1 LQFYNPMTPD
11 ELRQQIE
18 LQVVEF
24 IKAAMESGSMKEER
38 AQQISD
44 IVLHTLHPGMNFEE
58 LYRAIPKLDDNC
70 PELSPLVLPILR
82 DYENT
87 VNKKALE
94 GVVELIRQGQYDA
107 AAKLGKQAINQEIKL
122 EWHGSSDA

>member
-1 LQFYNPMTPD
+1 MTPD

-18 LQVVEF
+18 LQVVEYL
-24 IKAAMESGSMKEER
+24 KTAMDSGAVKEDR
-38 AQQISD
+38 AQQISN
-44 IVLHTLHPGMNFEE
+44 IVLQTLQPGMNFEE

-70 PELSPLVLPILR
+70 PELAPLVLPILR

-87 VNKKALE
+87 INKKALE
-94 GVVELIRQGQYDA
+94 SVRELIRQGQFDA

-122 EWHGSSDA
+122 EWHGSSDGV

>member
-1 LQFYNPMTPD
+1 MTPD

-24 IKAAMESGSMKEER
+24 LKSAMESGAIKEDR

-82 DYENT
+82 DYEST

-94 GVVELIRQGQYDA
+94 SVVELIRQGQYDA
-107 AAKLGKQAINQEIKL
+107 AAKLGKQVVNQEVKL
-122 EWHGSSDA
+122 EWHGSSNS

>member
-1 LQFYNPMTPD
+1 MTPD

-24 IKAAMESGSMKEER
+24 IKAALESGVMKDDR

-44 IVLHTLHPGMNFEE
+44 IVLNTLHPGMTFQE

-94 GVVELIRQGQYDA
+94 NVVELIRQGQFDA
-107 AAKLGKQAINQEIKL
+107 AAKLGKQAVNQEIKL
-122 EWHGSSDA
+122 EWHGSSDS

>member
-1 LQFYNPMTPD
+1 MTPD

-24 IKAAMESGSMKEER
+24 LKTAMESGAMKEER
-38 AQQISD
+38 GQQISE
-44 IVLHTLHPGMNFEE
+44 IVLRTLSPGMNFEE

-70 PELSPLVLPILR
+70 PELAPLVLPILR

-87 VNKKALE
+87 VNKHAME
-94 GVVELIRQGQYDA
+94 SIVELIRQGQYDA
-107 AAKLGKQAINQEIKL
+107 AAKLGKQAVSQEIKL
-122 EWHGSSDA
+122 EWHGSSDS